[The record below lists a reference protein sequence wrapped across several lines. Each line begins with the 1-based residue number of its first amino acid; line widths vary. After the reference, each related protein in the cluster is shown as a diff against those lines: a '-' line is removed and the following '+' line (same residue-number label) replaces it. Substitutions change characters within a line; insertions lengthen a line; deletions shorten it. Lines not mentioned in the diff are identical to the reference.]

1 MLGILA
7 ANGQTTQKYNI
18 FYERTEFYDTYGNM
32 IGYAKEN
39 TFYKRIEYYDAQGN
53 LIKYEKKMS
62 SESRIKTVRLIQ

>member
-1 MLGILA
+1 MGRP
-7 ANGQTTQKYNI
+7 TQKYNT
-18 FYERTEFYDTYGNM
+18 FYERTEFYVTYVNM

-62 SESRIKTVRLIQ
+62 SESRIKTLKRSFCCRSML